1 MPLRLRRG
9 SLRIRGNGRG
19 APLGAAALLLAGL
32 AAGCGY
38 HVAGRAARLPAGW
51 KTIAV
56 PALVNRTH
64 RYRIEQRLTQAVIHE
79 LLARTSYRIVQNE
92 RSADAVLRGEVTSID
107 ANAVLFDTQTGRATT
122 MLVTLH
128 VKAELIDRQ
137 SNRVVYQNPDF
148 VFRDEY
154 QISADPKSFFE
165 EEDPALD
172 RMARDFAA
180 SLVSAILENF

>member
-1 MPLRLRRG
+1 LPTNRKLRVA
-9 SLRIRGNGRG
+9 
-19 APLGAAALLLAGL
+19 APAAAALLLAAL

-38 HVAGRAARLPAGW
+38 HVAGRAASLPAGW

-56 PALVNRTH
+56 PAFVNRTH
-64 RYRIEQRLTQAVIHE
+64 RYRIEQRLTEAVIRE

-92 RSADAVLRGEVTSID
+92 NAADAVLRGEVTGID

-122 MLVTLH
+122 MLVTIH
-128 VKAELIDRQ
+128 VQARLIDRKTAQ
-137 SNRVVYQNPDF
+137 VIYQNPNF

-154 QISADPKSFFE
+154 EISSDPKSFFE

-180 SLVSAILENF
+180 SLVSAILEKF

>member
-1 MPLRLRRG
+1 LPIKG
-9 SLRIRGNGRG
+9 AIRVAGR
-19 APLGAAALLLAGL
+19 AAAALLLAGF

-38 HVAGRAARLPAGW
+38 HVAGRAAGLPAGW

-56 PALVNRTH
+56 PAFVNRTH
-64 RYRIEQRLTQAVIHE
+64 RYRIEQRLTQAVIRE
-79 LLARTSYRIVQNE
+79 LLARTSYRIVQDE
-92 RSADAVLRGEVTSID
+92 GSADAVLRGEVTGIE

-128 VKAELIDRQ
+128 VKAELIDRET
-137 SNRVVYQNPDF
+137 SRVIYQNPDF

-154 QISADPKSFFE
+154 EISSDPKSFFE

-180 SLVSAILENF
+180 SLVSAVLEKF

>member
-1 MPLRLRRG
+1 
-9 SLRIRGNGRG
+9 LRIRAEKKR
-19 APLGAAALLLAGL
+19 AAALAAAVL
-32 AAGCGY
+32 AAAVLSVDCGY
-38 HVAGRAARLPAGW
+38 HVAGRAASLPATW

-92 RSADAVLRGEVTSID
+92 DRADAVLTGAITSID
-107 ANAVLFDTQTGRATT
+107 SNAVLFDTQTGRATT
-122 MLVTLH
+122 MVVTIHIEAQLVDQKT
-128 VKAELIDRQ
+128 K
-137 SNRVVYQNPDF
+137 RVVYQNSHF

-154 QISADPKSFFE
+154 EISTDPKSFFE

-172 RMARDFAA
+172 RMAREFAS